1 VSVDPCETAEEKN
14 IKAGKCAKQQKM
26 RGPKRLPDSSKP
38 CLGYLD
44 ARKRK
49 EKPTWRQSTTPTAGP
64 SASFKSVPEDE
75 FDGSS
80 RSGSDEGTTDD
91 QSFSDARSEVAPSD
105 SISQVSYRYRSR
117 NSQQLVHR
125 PRSSSSRSFEK
136 LGRSETH
143 SRSLARSGHSESD
156 YTVSQYSKPGTIRQ
170 TERSS
175 RASGSP
181 INSALIRYSEPDIR
195 QQPLVTSRSSRSGS
209 TPARRS
215 NNKRYPRT
223 EAKAQAPR
231 AASYQ
236 RSQSEKRQG
245 PDSDARHSGH
255 GGTSSNRVMK
265 YDHGPGSEYDGS
277 VYSNDSACTL
287 VPRNLRANESAESLV
302 QRTPSSGDK
311 HRNNR

>member
-1 VSVDPCETAEEKN
+1 
-14 IKAGKCAKQQKM
+14 M

-49 EKPTWRQSTTPTAGP
+49 ERNRHGDSQQHQQQGHRRALNRFQKT
-64 SASFKSVPEDE
+64 
-75 FDGSS
+75 DGSS

-91 QSFSDARSEVAPSD
+91 QSFYDARSEVAPSD

-143 SRSLARSGHSESD
+143 SRSLARFGHSESD

-175 RASGSP
+175 RASGTP

-236 RSQSEKRQG
+236 RSQSEKRRG
-245 PDSDARHSGH
+245 PDSNARHSGH

-302 QRTPSSGDK
+302 QRTP
-311 HRNNR
+311 R